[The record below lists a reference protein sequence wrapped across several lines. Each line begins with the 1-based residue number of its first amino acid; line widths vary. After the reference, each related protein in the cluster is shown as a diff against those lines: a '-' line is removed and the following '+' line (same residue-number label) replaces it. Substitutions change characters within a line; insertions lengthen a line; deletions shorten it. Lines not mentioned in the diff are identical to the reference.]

1 MIQSSLINHGF
12 EGYLLDI
19 LKSIKPNNI
28 LVVTGEKSFDDSN
41 IASRLMP
48 LLSEYKVQRYS
59 GFSSNITVEDLN
71 KGIEITRQF
80 MPDIII
86 AIGGGSVIDMAKQ
99 INIFSKHDN
108 IPNIIINNQKKLGDK
123 LCPLVAIPTTTGT
136 GSEETHFAV
145 IYIDKKKYSV
155 ANKEMIPEH
164 KIIDSSLS
172 HSMPIKLQASC
183 GFDALSQSVESY
195 WSIKSSE
202 ESRRYSME
210 SIKLIIDNFKRS
222 IDGDLDSKNNM
233 AKAANLS
240 GKAINIS
247 KTTAAHAIS
256 YPLTIHYD
264 IPHGHAVALT
274 LGYFFEINSKFT
286 NEQINEHRGG
296 SYLKNIM
303 KDLFRLFN
311 VNNARECKQ
320 YWYKLMKDVGLEIN
334 ANKLGITDEKDIQRI
349 LHDVDPVRISNHPI
363 MISKEIIHNILSSM
377 ITKND

>member
-1 MIQSSLINHGF
+1 MMKSSLINHGF
-12 EGYLLDI
+12 ERYLLDI

-274 LGYFFEINSKFT
+274 LCYFFEINSKFT
-286 NEQINEHRGG
+286 NEQINDNRGDN
-296 SYLKNIM
+296 YLNNIM